1 MKMQFFW
8 SKLRNVIGAFENTA
22 ELYLLMKLRRNDII
36 KQSKV
41 INFLKIKF
49 LNERS
54 ENEIFRN
61 FVECGHFLSCFRA

>member
-54 ENEIFRN
+54 ENERFRN
-61 FVECGHFLSCFRA
+61 FVECGHF

>member
-8 SKLRNVIGAFENTA
+8 SKLRNVTGAFENTA

-54 ENEIFRN
+54 ENERFRN
-61 FVECGHFLSCFRA
+61 FVECGHF